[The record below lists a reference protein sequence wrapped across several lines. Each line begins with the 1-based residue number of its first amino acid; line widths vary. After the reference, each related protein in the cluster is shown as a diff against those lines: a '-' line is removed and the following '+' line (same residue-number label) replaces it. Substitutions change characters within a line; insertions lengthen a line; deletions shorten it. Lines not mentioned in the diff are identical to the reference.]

1 MQQAIQEKMNL
12 LGVSTILQQHWK
24 AITTYMVTMVRD

>member
-12 LGVSTILQQHWK
+12 LGPQAHRHQIAVVAGTDK
-24 AITTYMVTMVRD
+24 